1 MSANYER
8 KIVIVGKTGNGKS
21 SLGNVL
27 LGRRAFDEAR
37 SFNAITKEC
46 KVETDK
52 GNVSIV
58 DTPGLFD
65 SDGEKNFVMQAL
77 EVQKAIKLCPN
88 PHAFL
93 IVLNGSTRLT
103 QEELSTID
111 VLRIIFGEQC
121 LTRAII
127 VLTHIEN
134 NEDETQLR
142 GRFGKSDG
150 MSNLI
155 KQCGNRF
162 ARIDNREPK
171 PEHKERI
178 NSLVDQVSRAGK
190 VSFKNEFLYVREQ
203 VLQKALKTHDSGKVH
218 EQIKRLSEQ
227 IKHAEEEEFNR
238 KCWKAAGVGA
248 AAGAGAVCVVAGIAY
263 LGGGSEAVA
272 TVVTNPETAQVVIEK
287 SVNVATGM
295 IGFISS
301 AH

>member
-27 LGRRAFDEAR
+27 LRRRAFDEAR

-46 KVETDK
+46 KVERDE
-52 GNVSIV
+52 GNISIV

-65 SDGEKNFVMQAL
+65 SDGEKSLVMQAL
-77 EVQKAIKLCPN
+77 EVQTAITQLCPN

-134 NEDETQLR
+134 NEDKTQLR
-142 GRFGKSDG
+142 ARLDKSSG
-150 MSNLI
+150 MINLI

-171 PEHKERI
+171 PEHIERI
-178 NSLVDQVSRAGK
+178 NRLVDKVSRAGN
-190 VSFKNEFLYVREQ
+190 VSFKNTFLYVHQQ
-203 VLQKALKTHDSGKVH
+203 VLREALKTHDSGKVH

-227 IKHAEEEEFNR
+227 IMQAVEEERELNKKR
-238 KCWKAAGVGA
+238 WKAAGVGA
-248 AAGAGAVCVVAGIAY
+248 VCVAAGIAY
-263 LGGGSEAVA
+263 FGGGPTAIA
-272 TVVTNPETAQVVIEK
+272 TTVTNPEAVRVVIEK
-287 SVNVATGM
+287 SVNVAVGL
-295 IGFISS
+295 ISS
-301 AH
+301 TH